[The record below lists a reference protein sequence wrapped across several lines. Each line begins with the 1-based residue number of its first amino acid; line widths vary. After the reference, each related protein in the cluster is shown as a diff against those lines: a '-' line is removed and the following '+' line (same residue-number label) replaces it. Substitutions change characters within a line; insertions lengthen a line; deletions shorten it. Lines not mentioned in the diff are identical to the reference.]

1 MIRIREL
8 VSKEKLQYQV
18 FAALSVTVFALTSI
32 AYFLD
37 TLIFQQFLG
46 EINPFA
52 ASFLI
57 ILLVFALLSFLL
69 SKGWFAIYKKGNLK
83 GLLYATGLAA
93 LFGLIAILADFS
105 LRFYPADINVL
116 FPKSLLYYPAI
127 GFYAETVFQVLPLT
141 LLLIALSPVSKR
153 IGTSRALWIGILVA
167 SVLEPVFQVLSLTAG
182 QTPSW
187 FSAFEFVRIFLII
200 VSQLS
205 LFKRYDFVT
214 MYWFRIVYYMFWHV
228 GWGYLRLILI
238 F

>member
-8 VSKEKLQYQV
+8 IFKEKLQYQV
-18 FAALSVTVFALTSI
+18 FAVFSVIVFTLACI

-37 TLIFQQFLG
+37 NLIFQQFLG
-46 EINPFA
+46 GINPLA
-52 ASFLI
+52 AGFLI
-57 ILLVFALLSFLL
+57 ILFAFALLSFLL
-69 SKGWFAIYKKGNLK
+69 SKGWFAVYKKGNRK

-141 LLLIALSPVSKR
+141 LSLIALGTVSKR
-153 IGTSRALWIGILVA
+153 IGTGRSLWIGILVA

-187 FSAFEFVRIFLII
+187 FSAFEFVRIFVII

-205 LFKRYDFVT
+205 FFKRYDFVT
-214 MYWFRIVYYMFWHV
+214 MYWFRIVYYMFWHIV
-228 GWGYLRLILI
+228 WGYLRLILV